1 MARLRVKDGALAG
14 RVVEVEGEVG
24 IGRENADLTLPDDQV
39 SRRHATVRKT
49 AQGLEIEDLGSTNG
63 TWVGGRRVTAPTQLA
78 AGDEIRVGGT
88 ALGVEL
94 ATPMPVAQP
103 AARPA
108 PAPYAAPVAPAAPQP
123 VVHAYAAPPAYAP
136 AGFGAT
142 QGRGAATRGAIAI
155 VVTFVVIGLDAILL
169 LLYFALR

>member
-63 TWVGGRRVTAPTQLA
+63 TWVNGRHLTAPTQLA
-78 AGDEIRVGGT
+78 AGDEIRVGAT

-103 AARPA
+103 AAQ
-108 PAPYAAPVAPAAPQP
+108 PAPYAAPVATAAPQP
-123 VVHAYAAPPAYAP
+123 VAHGYAAPPAYAP

-142 QGRGAATRGAIAI
+142 QGRGAATRGTTAII
-155 VVTFVVIGLDAILL
+155 VVFAVIGLDAILL